1 MFPEKVFDLFLK
13 SLTLRDP
20 GDRQHRDSREVIP
33 SSKATDGYQNISEP
47 AVHIWYRTDLDITFD
62 RFIERLKDEFSRL
75 GHKSSD
81 AIIGA
86 FIALYALHPNQQTR
100 PTSVLN
106 VFLSKIVDASLAQF
120 FVLPHSPYPG
130 FKNFRMGMF
139 AVGELNTWSLRK
151 HSRNAGSDFFDR
163 YEETLGGK
171 FALEHHAI
179 AVKVV
184 NLKALLGDYWLETA
198 GSFTIRMWNRSVEAF
213 FGGLAEAYFDG
224 FWESLLEAQHL
235 LIACGAPH
243 LDERNVRDM
252 PLSQRIS
259 IFFDIDQSWG
269 HVYPGSSR
277 SMAIDFASGDRRIPA
292 TMLKLRDEF
301 GIDAC
306 GKLVAPLKNYV
317 LFSSKA
323 KRYSNDGLTN
333 ESFLH
338 YVIALELLFGER
350 QRAAESVSRRVAI
363 LISYSLGILLTEAER
378 RASKLYDARSKYVH
392 KGLPIDP
399 QLLIEAKEVC
409 DEVLWALLRR
419 LQRKSASIDPLDE
432 WTKDLDY
439 LYSAVAAG
447 KKVGEEELLASGIS
461 FKSPLPTDKIQ

>member
-1 MFPEKVFDLFLK
+1 MLPEKVFDLFLK

-20 GDRQHRDSREVIP
+20 GDRQYHDSREVIP
-33 SSKATDGYQNISEP
+33 SSKVTDGYQNISEP
-47 AVHIWYRTDLDITFD
+47 AVRIWYRTDLDITFD
-62 RFIERLKDEFSRL
+62 RVIERLKGEFSRL

-86 FIALYALHPNQQTR
+86 FIVLYALHPDQQTR
-100 PTSVLN
+100 PTDVLN

-120 FVLPHSPYPG
+120 FVLPYPPYPG

-139 AVGELNTWSLRK
+139 AIGELNTWSLRK
-151 HSRNAGSDFFDR
+151 RSRNAGSDFFDR
-163 YEETLGGK
+163 YEATLAGK
-171 FALEHHAI
+171 FALEQHAI

-184 NLKALLGDYWLETA
+184 NLMALLGDYRLEAA
-198 GSFTIRMWNRSVEAF
+198 GTERIWNRSVEAF
-213 FGGLAEAYFDG
+213 FGGLAEEYFDG
-224 FWESLLEAQHL
+224 FWDSLLEAQHL

-243 LDERNVRDM
+243 LDEKSLRDM
-252 PLSQRIS
+252 QLSQRIS

-269 HVYPGSSR
+269 HVYPGYSR
-277 SMAIDFASGDRRIPA
+277 GMAIDFASADRRIPA
-292 TMLKLRDEF
+292 TMLKLRDDF

-306 GKLVAPLKNYV
+306 GMLVAPLKNYV
-317 LFSSKA
+317 LFLSKA
-323 KRYSNDGLTN
+323 KRYSNDGLAN

-338 YVIALELLFGER
+338 YVIALELLFGDR

-419 LQRKSASIDPLDE
+419 LQPRSASLDLLDE

-447 KKVGEEELLASGIS
+447 KKISEEELLASGIS
-461 FKSPLPTDKIQ
+461 FTSLLPTDKIQ